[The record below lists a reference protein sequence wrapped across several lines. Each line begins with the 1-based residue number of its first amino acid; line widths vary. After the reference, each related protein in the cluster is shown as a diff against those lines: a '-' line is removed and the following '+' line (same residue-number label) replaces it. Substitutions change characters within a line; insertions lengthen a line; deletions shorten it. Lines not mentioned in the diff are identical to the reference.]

1 MSVTGSTV
9 APGALAGRSALVTGA
24 ASGIGL
30 AVARK
35 LIEHGATVTI
45 MDRDVDRARAA
56 AGGLPGSQCL
66 ACGGDVSS
74 EQDFRAAF
82 DQAIAFA
89 GKVDILV
96 NNAGIIEHVIPTV
109 DQDLGQWQRLID
121 VHLKG
126 AFIGSQLLARHVLG
140 RQGQG
145 SVVNVASIAALRP
158 MRGSNGYAVAKA
170 ALAMLTQTMAADLT
184 GQGIRVNAVAP
195 GFTRTPLANVEGG
208 IGADFREVF
217 ARVPLKRLARPEEI
231 AEVVAFLACDA
242 ASYVSGAVIPVD
254 GGFAAN
260 CGP

>member
-1 MSVTGSTV
+1 MSAAPSTV
-9 APGALAGRSALVTGA
+9 APGALAGRSAIVTGA

-35 LIEHGATVTI
+35 LCQFGAVVTI
-45 MDRDVDRARAA
+45 MDRDIDRAQAA
-56 AGGLPGSQCL
+56 AVELPASSCT
-66 ACGGDVSS
+66 ACGGDVSL
-74 EQDFRAAF
+74 EQDMAAAF
-82 DQAIAFA
+82 AHAIAFA

-96 NNAGIIEHVIPTV
+96 NNAGIVEHVIPTAE
-109 DQDLGQWQRLID
+109 QDVAQWQRLID

-126 AFIGSQLLARHVLG
+126 AFIGSRLLARHVLG

-145 SVVNVASIAALRP
+145 SIVNMASITALRP

-170 ALAMLTQTMAADLT
+170 ALAMMTQTMAADLT
-184 GQGIRVNAVAP
+184 GHGIRVNAVAP

-208 IGADFREVF
+208 IGADFRQVF
-217 ARVPLKRLARPEEI
+217 DRIPLKRLALPEEI
-231 AEVVAFLACDA
+231 AEVVAFLVSDA

-254 GGFAAN
+254 GGWAAN